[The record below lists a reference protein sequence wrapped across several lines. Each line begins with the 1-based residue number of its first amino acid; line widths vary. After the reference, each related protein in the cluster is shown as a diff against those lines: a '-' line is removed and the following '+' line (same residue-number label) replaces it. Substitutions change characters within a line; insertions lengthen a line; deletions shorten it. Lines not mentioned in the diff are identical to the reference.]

1 MGFLGGNGVV
11 AIAALEEIVSVEAAI
26 PEPGVMLAGENEQLI
41 VLGIPVQLSVIE
53 LLNDPDCGFAV
64 TVRLPA
70 VPADIVRDAGDALK
84 ESVGFGVGV
93 GVGGGAGEGG
103 GGGAVQVAV

>member
-1 MGFLGGNGVV
+1 MPV
-11 AIAALEEIVSVEAAI
+11 AALEEIVTTEVAR

-41 VLGIPVQLSVIE
+41 VAGMPLQLSAIE
-53 LLNDPDCGFAV
+53 VSNDPDCGFAL

-70 VPADIVRDAGDALK
+70 APAKIISDAGDALK
-84 ESVGFGVGV
+84 DSVGFGAGVGV

-103 GGGAVQVAV
+103 GVGWAAAQVAV